1 MRYPGDNAAGRRPGR
16 RLSPS
21 GRMSPPEEG
30 AAGADGKPPRGDASL
45 FTPGYSAGGQARDQD
60 PFLAGGGWYGPGGA
74 AGKGPIRGFPPAP
87 GQPPPLYPPGQ
98 FSAWN
103 RASAQGDNGYDPNA
117 SDTWLALDY
126 AGSAGDDY
134 PEPGAG
140 DQGYGDPGPEQADAG
155 FGETAYAGYRAPDL
169 AEPGYAALAVSEPA
183 ADVTSTQAWETV
195 DSAPPA
201 SHWPDPDT
209 TAERWPGASEGQH
222 TRLPGATLAA
232 GRAGPGLGGPGL
244 GGPGLDGPGLG
255 GPGLDG
261 PGLSGPDEDHPGG
274 WDDPRW
280 PAVGEPTPLRRA
292 GDTDPG
298 LPDHDATGPGQRAA
312 TGPGQ
317 RAATGPGQRITTG
330 SGQYPAG
337 PGADPGRLPRGRGRG
352 TRGRTRPRG
361 RKRRAR
367 ALLACALALA
377 VVAGATYFWFVRNHK
392 SPDAAGA
399 SQQTAASARP
409 SPTDPAPSPSPSLG
423 PWGHIGSRALDSVPL
438 TLAELFPAQ
447 FTSAGANYAR
457 TVDKAKTHCAAALM
471 GSQLVTAVGQAGCT
485 QAMCAS
491 YLSADHKLMGT
502 IGVLNLATTAA
513 AEKAGKAS
521 GPSDFI
527 AQLPAATGP
536 TRNLTKGNGF
546 EAAEV
551 KGHYLVLVW
560 AEFANLRAP
569 RTAAQ
574 KTELESFINLLF
586 QQTANVSLASRE
598 VTGTPAS

>member
-1 MRYPGDNAAGRRPGR
+1 M
-16 RLSPS
+16 SPS
-21 GRMSPPEEG
+21 GEG

-60 PFLAGGGWYGPGGA
+60 AFLAGGGRYGPGGA

-87 GQPPPLYPPGQ
+87 GQSPPLYPPGQ

-103 RASAQGDNGYDPNA
+103 RASGQGDNGYGPDA
-117 SDTWLALDY
+117 SDTWLALDQ
-126 AGSAGDDY
+126 AGPAGDGY

-140 DQGYGDPGPEQADAG
+140 EQGYGDPGPAQADAG
-155 FGETAYAGYRAPDL
+155 YGEIIYAGYRAPDLAEPGHL

-209 TAERWPGASEGQH
+209 AAERWPGASEGQD
-222 TRLPGATLAA
+222 TRPPGATLTA
-232 GRAGPGLGGPGL
+232 GLAGPGLAGPGL
-244 GGPGLDGPGLG
+244 TGPGLTGPGLT
-255 GPGLDG
+255 GPGLTG
-261 PGLSGPDEDHPGG
+261 PGLAGPEVAGPDEDDPYG

-280 PAVGEPTPLRRA
+280 PAVGEPAPLRRA

-298 LPDHDATGPGQRAA
+298 LPDHDATGPGPRAA
-312 TGPGQ
+312 TGPRPRPATEPGQ
-317 RAATGPGQRITTG
+317 RTTTGPGQP
-330 SGQYPAG
+330 PAG
-337 PGADPGRLPRGRGRG
+337 PGTGPGRAPRGRGRG
-352 TRGRTRPRG
+352 TRGRVRPRG

-367 ALLACALALA
+367 ALLAGFLALA
-377 VVAGATYFWFVRNHK
+377 VVAGATYFWFARDRK
-392 SPDAAGA
+392 SPDAAAA
-399 SQQTAASARP
+399 SQQTAAPPRP

-423 PWGHIGSRALDSVPL
+423 PWGHIGSRALDPVPL

-447 FTSAGANYAR
+447 FTGGGTGYAR
-457 TVDKAKTHCAAALM
+457 TVDKAKTHCTAALM
-471 GSQLVTAVGQAGCT
+471 GSHLVTAVSQAGCT
-485 QAMCAS
+485 QAMRAS
-491 YLSADHKLMGT
+491 YLSADQKLMGT
-502 IGVLNLATTAA
+502 IGVLNLTTTAA

-574 KTELESFINLLF
+574 RKGLESFINLLF

>member
-1 MRYPGDNAAGRRPGR
+1 
-16 RLSPS
+16 
-21 GRMSPPEEG
+21 MSPPEGG
-30 AAGADGKPPRGDASL
+30 AAAADGKPPRADASL
-45 FTPGYSAGGQARDQD
+45 FTPGYSGGQARDQD
-60 PFLAGGGWYGPGGA
+60 PFLAGGGRYGPGGT

-103 RASAQGDNGYDPNA
+103 RVSEQGDNGYDPNP
-117 SDTWLALDY
+117 SDTWLAVDY
-126 AGSAGDDY
+126 AGPAGDGY

-140 DQGYGDPGPEQADAG
+140 DQGYGDPGPAQADAG
-155 FGETAYAGYRAPDL
+155 FGETAYAGYPGPDL

-201 SHWPDPDT
+201 SHWPDLDT
-209 TAERWPGASEGQH
+209 TDERWPDAG
-222 TRLPGATLAA
+222 LAGPA
-232 GRAGPGLGGPGL
+232 LAGPGLGGPEL
-244 GGPGLDGPGLG
+244 AGPGLG
-255 GPGLDG
+255 GP
-261 PGLSGPDEDHPGG
+261 DEDHPDG

-280 PAVGEPTPLRRA
+280 TAAAGAAPLRRA

-298 LPDHDATGPGQRAA
+298 LPDHDVTGTSPRVVTGPSRAA

-317 RAATGPGQRITTG
+317 YPGGPGQ
-330 SGQYPAG
+330 YPGGPGAG
-337 PGADPGRLPRGRGRG
+337 PGRAPRGQGHG
-352 TRGRTRPRG
+352 TRGRARPRG

-367 ALLACALALA
+367 SLLAVALALA
-377 VVAGATYFWFVRNHK
+377 VVAGATYFWFARDRK
-392 SPDAAGA
+392 SPDAAA
-399 SQQTAASARP
+399 VSQPTAASARP
-409 SPTDPAPSPSPSLG
+409 SPTDPSPSPSPSLG
-423 PWGHIGSRALDSVPL
+423 PWGHIGSRALDPAPL

-447 FTSAGANYAR
+447 FTGAGTSYVR
-457 TVDKAKTHCAAALM
+457 TVDKEKTHCAAAVM
-471 GSQLVTAVGQAGCT
+471 GSQLVTAVSQAGCT
-485 QAMCAS
+485 QAMRAS

-502 IGVLNLATTAA
+502 IGVLNLTTTAA

-521 GPSDFI
+521 GASDFI

-536 TRNLTKGNGF
+536 TRNLAKGNGF

-569 RTAAQ
+569 RTPAQ
-574 KTELESFINLLF
+574 KAELESFINLLI

>member
-1 MRYPGDNAAGRRPGR
+1 
-16 RLSPS
+16 
-21 GRMSPPEEG
+21 MSPPEEG

-45 FTPGYSAGGQARDQD
+45 FTPGYSAGGQAPDQD
-60 PFLAGGGWYGPGGA
+60 AFPGGGGRYGPGGA

-103 RASAQGDNGYDPNA
+103 RMPGQGDNGYDPDA
-117 SDTWLALDY
+117 SDTWPALDQ
-126 AGSAGDDY
+126 AGPAGDGY

-140 DQGYGDPGPEQADAG
+140 DQGYGDPGPAQVHAG
-155 FGETAYAGYRAPDL
+155 YGETTYAGYRAPDP
-169 AEPGYAALAVSEPA
+169 AEPGYLAESSYAALAVSETA
-183 ADVTSTQAWETV
+183 ADVTSTQAWETA

-209 TAERWPGASEGQH
+209 TAERWPDASEGQD
-222 TRLPGATLAA
+222 TRPPGATLSA
-232 GRAGPGLGGPGL
+232 GL
-244 GGPGLDGPGLG
+244 
-255 GPGLDG
+255 
-261 PGLSGPDEDHPGG
+261 
-274 WDDPRW
+274 
-280 PAVGEPTPLRRA
+280 AVPELA
-292 GDTDPG
+292 DPG
-298 LPDHDATGPGQRAA
+298 LPDHDGTGPGPRAA
-312 TGPGQ
+312 TGPGP
-317 RAATGPGQRITTG
+317 RTTTGPGQH
-330 SGQYPAG
+330 PAG
-337 PGADPGRLPRGRGRG
+337 LGTGPGPAPRGRGRG
-352 TRGRTRPRG
+352 TRGRGRPRG
-361 RKRRAR
+361 RKRRVR
-367 ALLACALALA
+367 ALLAGLLALA
-377 VVAGATYFWFVRNHK
+377 VVTGATYFWFARDHK
-392 SPDAAGA
+392 SPDAAAA
-399 SQQTAASARP
+399 SQQTAAPPRP
-409 SPTDPAPSPSPSLG
+409 SPTDPAPTPSPSLG
-423 PWGHIGSRALDSVPL
+423 PWGHIGSRALDPVPL
-438 TLAELFPAQ
+438 TLGELFPAQ
-447 FTSAGANYAR
+447 FTGAGAGYAR

-471 GSQLVTAVGQAGCT
+471 GSQLVTAVSQAGCT
-485 QAMCAS
+485 QAMRAS

-502 IGVLNLATTAA
+502 IGVLNLTTAAA

-574 KTELESFINLLF
+574 KAGLESFINLLL